1 VVRVAGIQ
9 KVTEILLDEEIDEQ
23 EFVEIIN
30 DVYKQDCYI
39 YAIIPDWEKDLLNQL
54 SDDFILINKVKFPLM
69 RIFPRTTGFVGFV
82 KDSKK
87 QYIYEFYLRS
97 TTMDFLIFSELD
109 VSQHLNNINK
119 NNIDMYKI
127 FEINNVPHI
136 TIGPDGQGLNIIE
149 Y

>member
-1 VVRVAGIQ
+1 MEGIS

-23 EFVEIIN
+23 EFVDIIN

-54 SDDFILINKVKFPLM
+54 SDEFILINKVKFPLM

-97 TTMDFLIFSELD
+97 TTMDYLIFSELD
-109 VSQHLNNINK
+109 VSQRLNNINQ
-119 NNIDMYKI
+119 NNFDMYKT
-127 FEINNVPHI
+127 FETHNVPHI
-136 TIGPDGQGLNIIE
+136 TIGPDGQWLNIVE

>member
-1 VVRVAGIQ
+1 MDGIQ
-9 KVTEILLDEEIDEQ
+9 KVTKILLVEEIDEQ

-127 FEINNVPHI
+127 FETNNVPHI
-136 TIGPDGQGLNIIE
+136 TIGPDGQWLNIIE